1 MRDLREAAREGR
13 HALLVSLWRF
23 PKRHPAMIAG
33 VAATAAFCLLFFGL
47 VDTQRDV
54 SGLRPRIERVESGD
68 PCVELSQ
75 AVKERAKE
83 RVAPL
88 TRQCIS
94 FLDALG
100 PLVSLKLSCAILDE
114 GGYECPKPGSKA
126 ARREVD
132 AGSGTSSPHG
142 QPSPAS
148 VGGKEGTGGSAS
160 PPHKPRQHA
169 LDPAPAASEAPPDSQ
184 PQPGKSGNGASA
196 EHGVDTC
203 VNVVVSG
210 CVKVG
215 AKLP

>member
-1 MRDLREAAREGR
+1 VRDLREAAREGR

-33 VAATAAFCLLFFGL
+33 VAATLAFCLLFFEL

-54 SGLRPRIERVESGD
+54 RGLRPRIERVESGD

-75 AVKERAKE
+75 AVKERAKAKV
-83 RVAPL
+83 RPL

-114 GGYECPKPGSKA
+114 GGYECPKPGSEVAQKG
-126 ARREVD
+126 VD

-148 VGGKEGTGGSAS
+148 VGGKKTSDPS
-160 PPHKPRQHA
+160 HPHKKRSAPPAAGPA
-169 LDPAPAASEAPPDSQ
+169 LAAPAVPPA
-184 PQPGKSGNGASA
+184 QPGNSGNGASA

-210 CVKVG
+210 CVKAGVE
-215 AKLP
+215 LP